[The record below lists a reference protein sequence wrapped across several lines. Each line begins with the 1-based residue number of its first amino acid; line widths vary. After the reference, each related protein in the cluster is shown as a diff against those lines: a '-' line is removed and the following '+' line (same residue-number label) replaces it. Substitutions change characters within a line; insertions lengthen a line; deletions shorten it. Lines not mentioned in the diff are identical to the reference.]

1 MGSDSLA
8 GGVADLRFEG
18 GSKVEVAVLGDVTS
32 EGDSIDAAGDSPGG
46 TPGRCA
52 GDMTGGDK

>member
-1 MGSDSLA
+1 MGRDSLA

-18 GSKVEVAVLGDVTS
+18 GSKVEVAALGDVTS
-32 EGDSIDAAGDSPGG
+32 EGDSIGAAGDRPGG

-52 GDMTGGDK
+52 GDKCGGDK